1 MSFSLR
7 KSTHI
12 RHLRFPE
19 ESSFFLVLLRWENSK
34 DFDLAVICYP
44 LASFEFGFLPLS
56 GDAPES
62 CNYVK

>member
-19 ESSFFLVLLRWENSK
+19 ESSFLVLLKWGNSK
-34 DFDLAVICYP
+34 DFDLVVLCYH

-56 GDAPES
+56 GDASEF
-62 CNYVK
+62 CNSVN